1 MLGKALNCLRGRAKP
16 EPLPAVRSA
25 GGMLAGGIARMVSS
39 AGRISLPILQRM
51 AQTVSRDD
59 FTRFVQAPVLA
70 GSSIHK
76 GTLASAQA
84 NWGSREMNR
93 TILFEPEEDAEQT
106 ASPSESLQHAVY
118 PLVRGEHANTVGNF
132 FSIGRI
138 DGNDCIMPDYAISKK
153 HALIED
159 RRGTY
164 LLKDN
169 GSTNGTLLNGARLQT
184 KPVAIKDR
192 DVISFARYEFTFL
205 LPESFYDILT
215 RA

>member
-1 MLGKALNCLRGRAKP
+1 MLEKALNCLRGRSKP
-16 EPLPAVRSA
+16 EPLTAVRSA

-84 NWGSREMNR
+84 NSGSREMNR